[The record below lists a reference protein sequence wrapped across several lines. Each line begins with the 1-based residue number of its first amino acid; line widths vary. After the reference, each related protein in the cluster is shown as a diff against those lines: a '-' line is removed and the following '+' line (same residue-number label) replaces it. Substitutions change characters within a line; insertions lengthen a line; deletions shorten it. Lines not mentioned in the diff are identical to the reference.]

1 MNRNLEQ
8 QCTRSFQQ
16 SEGFYSE
23 NSISSHFRFIDEM
36 REDRRPLD
44 VRILSNEAKTC
55 DKIDRLSFA
64 NLIQMNEYGST
75 VSRPT
80 RKSEVT

>member
-1 MNRNLEQ
+1 MNRNLEC

-36 REDRRPLD
+36 REDKRSLD

-55 DKIDRLSFA
+55 YKIDRLSFA
-64 NLIQMNEYGST
+64 NLTQMNENGST

-80 RKSEVT
+80 RKPEVT